1 MIFGAERA
9 VLYLEKPVE
18 TLQAIDGSRRQGI
31 RSSIEKLLDSPDS
44 AFDKSVGSHIHQA
57 RDLGTYTRAF
67 CTWCVDEDASRELC
81 VVQAIYGK
89 GNEAKYFEMVDRFD
103 QDGKQW
109 KQQFQE
115 LPDGNYDEWAES
127 IESNGDLILVRSD

>member
-1 MIFGAERA
+1 MIFGADRA

-18 TLQAIDGSRRQGI
+18 TLDAIDGSRSQGI
-31 RSSIEKLLDSPDS
+31 RRVVEKFLDSPDS
-44 AFDKSVGSHIHQA
+44 TFHKSVGAHLHQA
-57 RDLGTYTRAF
+57 RDLGTNTRAF

-89 GNEAKYFEMVDRFD
+89 GDESRYFDMVDGFD
-103 QDGKQW
+103 DDGAEW

-115 LPDGNYDEWAES
+115 LPNGRYNEWAES
-127 IESNGDLILVRSD
+127 IEADDNLILVRSD